1 MRTHDFI
8 DGTPLGLKPG
18 DNVPLQ
24 DIIYL
29 VYWCTD
35 GTEQFGHQN
44 HFNCMTLTGVL
55 NALCRITS
63 DEIPF

>member
-35 GTEQFGHQN
+35 GTEQFGH
-44 HFNCMTLTGVL
+44 
-55 NALCRITS
+55 
-63 DEIPF
+63 